1 MKNKMK
7 TLSDRDLGIDCDF
20 VARADTEDEVIKLA
34 TDHIREEHPD
44 MLEDVRNEMAI
55 NIKTE

>member
-1 MKNKMK
+1 MR

-20 VARADTEDEVIKLA
+20 VARADTDDEVIKSA
-34 TDHIREEHPD
+34 TDHIRKEHPD
-44 MLEDVRNEMAI
+44 MLDEVRDDMKA

>member
-1 MKNKMK
+1 MK

-20 VARADTEDEVIKLA
+20 VARADTEDEVIKLSIN
-34 TDHIREEHPD
+34 HIKEQHPEMLDDARTD
-44 MLEDVRNEMAI
+44 MLP